1 MRRPPEFRPEEM
13 KALIHWREW
22 HITLRQSVAGAIG
35 LALLVILASTGDVV
49 ENGFP
54 YLVAAIAVIVLFP
67 ALALIHNWLSSSMPI
82 AMDADGIF
90 APTLWGQRYVSW
102 TRLHT
107 IAHVHSIMGY
117 SRAPIEFN
125 LILFFKRGMPRR
137 ITLPELTGEEREQF
151 FEVLNR
157 ISRLHR
163 IGFVSDHTPEGQRAL
178 KRLPWLWI

>member
-102 TRLHT
+102 T
-107 IAHVHSIMGY
+107 GY

-163 IGFVSDHTPEGQRAL
+163 IGFVSDHTPEGTA
-178 KRLPWLWI
+178 